1 MATFLLDY
9 AKLLVKRFPKEA
21 KELSDLHQKMVQKD
35 ELQKGKW
42 NYRNLQ
48 ETHHPSENEPK
59 REIPC
64 SQAAIMPDTR
74 SFGE

>member
-48 ETHHPSENEPK
+48 KLTIRQKTNQK
-59 REIPC
+59 RN
-64 SQAAIMPDTR
+64 SLFTSSYYA
-74 SFGE
+74 GH